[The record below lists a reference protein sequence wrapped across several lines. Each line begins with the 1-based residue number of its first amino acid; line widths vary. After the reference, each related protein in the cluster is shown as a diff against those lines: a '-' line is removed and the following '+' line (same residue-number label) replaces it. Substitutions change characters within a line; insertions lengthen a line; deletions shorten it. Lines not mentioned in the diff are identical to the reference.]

1 MSDRVRIVLPQKP
14 ETETKHERFRRLG
27 EKRAQRVLSCL
38 VQPRLNLSASS
49 YEYSEEEA
57 GQVIA
62 ALRRG
67 LDEAERRRQ
76 VMPEEIRKE
85 WWQAIITVGATGS
98 AIFAAGIT
106 FAWWVFL

>member
-14 ETETKHERFRRLG
+14 ETETKNERFRRLA
-27 EKRAQRVLSCL
+27 EKRAQRVLACL
-38 VQPRLNLSASS
+38 SSLGNLSAPS